1 MAKGAATQQF
11 VPIERIRDGV
21 ITLKTGE
28 IRAVLITNSLNLGL
42 KSEDEV
48 GAVISQFQNFLNSL
62 DFPVQF
68 FIESRKLN
76 IDNYLELLR
85 ERSKNV
91 KEDLLKIQIH
101 EYMGFIQK
109 FTDESNIMTKHFFVS
124 VPYLAQAPSSE
135 SSSLVSSLNFGQSPK
150 TNQDSFESSRIQL
163 EQRVSV
169 VTQGLSRFGIRAKK
183 LGTEELVELFY
194 KLFNPSEHGG
204 HAPSMTQSQ

>member
-1 MAKGAATQQF
+1 MSKGSATQQF

-42 KSEDEV
+42 KSEDEI

-68 FIESRKLN
+68 FVESRKLN
-76 IDNYLELLR
+76 IGPYLELLKD
-85 ERSKNV
+85 RSKNV

-109 FTDESNIMTKHFFVS
+109 FTDESNIMTKHFFIS
-124 VPYLAQAPSSE
+124 VPYLAQAPSAQ
-135 SSSLVSSLNFGQSPK
+135 SSAFAGALSFGQAPK
-150 TNQDSFESSRIQL
+150 TNEESFDASRIQL
-163 EQRVSV
+163 EQRVAV
-169 VTQGLSRFGIRAKK
+169 VIQGLSRFGIRAKK

-194 KLFNPSEHGG
+194 KLFNPGEQGG
-204 HAPSMTQSQ
+204 HSSMVQN